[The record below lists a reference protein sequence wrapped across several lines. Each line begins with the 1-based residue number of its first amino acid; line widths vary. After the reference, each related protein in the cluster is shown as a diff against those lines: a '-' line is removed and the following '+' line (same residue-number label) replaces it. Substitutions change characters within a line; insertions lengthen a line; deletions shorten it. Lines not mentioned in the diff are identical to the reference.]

1 MTDRN
6 KFEQMLESLVND
18 DQARAKELFHQI
30 VVEKSR
36 EIYENL
42 LSEEFDEDV
51 EEAKEE
57 DDDGME
63 EAMADDEDG
72 MEEGMDDDVE
82 EAMDDETDEG
92 FDMSMEADDE
102 PEMGDEPSMDQGDD
116 FVDDVTGEPGSPEEV
131 VADIGAAVD
140 DLDALVA
147 ELEDA
152 IAAFDSGAAGDDAEG
167 DESPFGD
174 EEEAKEQYAFEDE
187 QLMREY
193 VEKQGEAYKGGKVA
207 GTSEASGTNTKSIV
221 AKKNDMGGTTANIA
235 KGGEGGGNKTSLP
248 GHANAKTDNLGNV
261 NVPGGKAGVKH
272 LKGVSAGHGAEKK
285 GAGEQAQ
292 NKKSL
297 LGSR

>member
-42 LSEEFDEDV
+42 LAEEFDQNV
-51 EEAKEE
+51 EETRE
-57 DDDGME
+57 DDDME
-63 EAMADDEDG
+63 ESMEDDD
-72 MEEGMDDDVE
+72 MEEGMQDDNDDME
-82 EAMDDETDEG
+82 EGMDDETDEG
-92 FDMSMEADDE
+92 VDMSMEADGSD
-102 PEMGDEPSMDQGDD
+102 MDDMDMPSMDKGDD
-116 FVDDVTGEPGSPEEV
+116 FIDDVTGDSDSPKEV
-131 VADIGAAVD
+131 VADIGAAVN

-152 IAAFDSGAAGDDAEG
+152 IAAFDGGKEDKMDMDDE
-167 DESPFGD
+167 DDMMS
-174 EEEAKEQYAFEDE
+174 KEQYAFEDE
-187 QLMREY
+187 QMMREY
-193 VEKQGEAYKGGKVA
+193 VEKVGETYKGGKVA
-207 GTSEASGTNTKSIV
+207 STSEAGGANTKSII

-248 GHANAKTDNLGNV
+248 GHAAAKTDNGGNV

-272 LKGVSAGHGAEKK
+272 LKSMPAGHGAEKK
-285 GAGEQAQ
+285 GSGDTAT
-292 NKKSL
+292 NKRSII
-297 LGSR
+297 GSR

>member
-42 LSEEFDEDV
+42 LAEEFDEGV
-51 EEAKEE
+51 EEARE
-57 DDDGME
+57 DDDME
-63 EAMADDEDG
+63 ES
-72 MEEGMDDDVE
+72 MEGEPGDMDDG
-82 EAMDDETDEG
+82 TDEG
-92 FDMSMEADDE
+92 LDMSMEADDE
-102 PEMGDEPSMDQGDD
+102 PGMDDESDMDMPSMDKGDD
-116 FVDDVTGEPGSPEEV
+116 FIDDVTGDTDNPEEI

-152 IAAFDSGAAGDDAEG
+152 IAAFDGNKEDDAEMDMD
-167 DESPFGD
+167 DEDDMMS
-174 EEEAKEQYAFEDE
+174 KEQYAFEDE
-187 QLMREY
+187 QMMREY
-193 VEKQGEAYKGGKVA
+193 VEKVGETYKGGKVA
-207 GTSEASGTNTKSIV
+207 STSEAGGANTKSIFNK
-221 AKKNDMGGTTANIA
+221 AKYNDMGGTTANIA

-248 GHANAKTDNLGNV
+248 GHANAKTENLGNV

-272 LKGVSAGHGAEKK
+272 LKGVPAGHGAEKK
-285 GAGEQAQ
+285 GGGDTAT
-292 NKKSL
+292 NKKSII
-297 LGSR
+297 GSR

>member
-42 LSEEFDEDV
+42 LAEEFDEDV
-51 EEAKEE
+51 EEAR
-57 DDDGME
+57 DDDDME
-63 EAMADDEDG
+63 ESMKDDD
-72 MEEGMDDDVE
+72 MEEGMDE
-82 EAMDDETDEG
+82 ETEEG

-102 PEMGDEPSMDQGDD
+102 PGMDDEPDMDMPTMDKGDD
-116 FVDDVTGEPGSPEEV
+116 FIDDVTGDAGSPEEV

-152 IAAFDSGAAGDDAEG
+152 IAAFDGGKEDDAEMSMD
-167 DESPFGD
+167 DEDDMMS
-174 EEEAKEQYAFEDE
+174 KEQYAFEDE
-187 QLMREY
+187 QMMREY
-193 VEKQGEAYKGGKVA
+193 VEKVGEAYKGGKAA
-207 GTSEASGTNTKSIV
+207 GTSEAGGANTKAIFNK
-221 AKKNDMGGTTANIA
+221 AKYNDMGGTTANIA

-248 GHANAKTDNLGNV
+248 GHANAKTENLGNV

-272 LKGVSAGHGAEKK
+272 LKGVPAGHGAEKK
-285 GAGEQAQ
+285 GSGDTAT
-292 NKKSL
+292 NKKSII
-297 LGSR
+297 GSR

>member
-42 LSEEFDEDV
+42 LAEEFDEDV
-51 EEAKEE
+51 EEGQKEE
-57 DDDGME
+57 DNDME
-63 EAMADDEDG
+63 ESMKDDD
-72 MEEGMDDDVE
+72 MEEGMDE
-82 EAMDDETDEG
+82 ETEEG

-102 PEMGDEPSMDQGDD
+102 PGKDDGSNMDMPSMDQGDD
-116 FVDDVTGEPGSPEEV
+116 FIDDVTGDAGSPQEV

-147 ELEDA
+147 ELENA
-152 IAAFDSGAAGDDAEG
+152 IAAFDGSKEDNAEMDDE
-167 DESPFGD
+167 DDIMS
-174 EEEAKEQYAFEDE
+174 KEQYAFEDE
-187 QLMREY
+187 QMMREY
-193 VEKQGEAYKGGKVA
+193 VEKVGETYKGGKVA
-207 GTSEASGTNTKSIV
+207 STSEAGGANTKSII

-248 GHANAKTDNLGNV
+248 GHANAKTENLGNV

-272 LKGVSAGHGAEKK
+272 LKGVPAGHGAEKK
-285 GAGEQAQ
+285 GSGDTAT
-292 NKKSL
+292 NKRSII
-297 LGSR
+297 GSR

>member
-6 KFEQMLESLVND
+6 KFEQMLEALVNE
-18 DQARAKELFHQI
+18 DQAKAKEMFHQI

-51 EEAKEE
+51 EEAKE
-57 DDDGME
+57 
-63 EAMADDEDG
+63 DDEDG

-82 EAMDDETDEG
+82 ESMEDDDMEEGMDDETDEG
-92 FDMSMEADDE
+92 FDMSMEADDDMDM
-102 PEMGDEPSMDQGDD
+102 PGDMPKMDGGDD
-116 FVDDVTGEPGSPEEV
+116 FVDDAKSGDPQEI
-131 VADIGAAVD
+131 VADMGAAVD

-152 IAAFDSGAAGDDAEG
+152 IAAFDGGKGGDEGDDM
-167 DESPFGD
+167 DMDMGD
-174 EEEAKEQYAFEDE
+174 EEPKEQYAFEDE

-193 VEKQGEAYKGGKVA
+193 VEKKGEAYKGGA
-207 GTSEASGTNTKSIV
+207 NISGTTEASGTNTKSIV

-235 KGGEGGGNKTSLP
+235 KGGEGGGNKSSLP
-248 GHANAKTDNLGNV
+248 GHASAKTDNLGNV

-272 LKGVSAGHGAEKK
+272 LKNVPSGHGAEKK

>member
-42 LSEEFDEDV
+42 LAEEFDEDV
-51 EEAKEE
+51 EETRE
-57 DDDGME
+57 DNDME
-63 EAMADDEDG
+63 ESMADED
-72 MEEGMDDDVE
+72 MEEGMDE
-82 EAMDDETDEG
+82 ETEEG

-102 PEMGDEPSMDQGDD
+102 PGMDDESDMDMPAMDKGDD
-116 FVDDVTGEPGSPEEV
+116 FIDDVTGDAGSPEEV

-152 IAAFDSGAAGDDAEG
+152 IAAFDGGKEDDAEMDMD
-167 DESPFGD
+167 DEDDMMS
-174 EEEAKEQYAFEDE
+174 KEQYAFEDE
-187 QLMREY
+187 QMMREY
-193 VEKQGEAYKGGKVA
+193 VEKVGEAYKGGKVA
-207 GTSEASGTNTKSIV
+207 STSEAGGANTKSII

-248 GHANAKTDNLGNV
+248 GHASAKTENLGNI

-272 LKGVSAGHGAEKK
+272 LKGVPAGHGAEKK
-285 GAGEQAQ
+285 GGGDTAT
-292 NKKSL
+292 NKKSII
-297 LGSR
+297 GSR

>member
-42 LSEEFDEDV
+42 LAEEFDEDV
-51 EEAKEE
+51 EEARE
-57 DDDGME
+57 DDDME
-63 EAMADDEDG
+63 ES
-72 MEEGMDDDVE
+72 ME
-82 EAMDDETDEG
+82 DETDDMDDGTDEG
-92 FDMSMEADDE
+92 LDMSMEADDE
-102 PEMGDEPSMDQGDD
+102 PGMDDESDMDMPAMDKGDD
-116 FVDDVTGEPGSPEEV
+116 FIDDVTGDADSPEEV

-152 IAAFDSGAAGDDAEG
+152 IAAFDGNKEDDAEMDMD
-167 DESPFGD
+167 DEDDMMS
-174 EEEAKEQYAFEDE
+174 KEQYAFEDE
-187 QLMREY
+187 QMMREY
-193 VEKQGEAYKGGKVA
+193 VEKVGETYKGGKVA
-207 GTSEASGTNTKSIV
+207 STSEAGGANTKSIFNK
-221 AKKNDMGGTTANIA
+221 AKYNDMGGTTANIA

-248 GHANAKTDNLGNV
+248 GHANAKTENLGNV

-272 LKGVSAGHGAEKK
+272 LKGVPAGHGAEKK
-285 GAGEQAQ
+285 GGGDTAT
-292 NKKSL
+292 NKKSII
-297 LGSR
+297 GSR

>member
-42 LSEEFDEDV
+42 LAEEFDEDV
-51 EEAKEE
+51 EEARE
-57 DDDGME
+57 DDDME
-63 EAMADDEDG
+63 ESMEDETDD
-72 MEEGMDDDVE
+72 MEEG
-82 EAMDDETDEG
+82 MDDETDEG
-92 FDMSMEADDE
+92 LDMSMEADDE
-102 PEMGDEPSMDQGDD
+102 PGMDDESDMDMPAMDKSDD
-116 FVDDVTGEPGSPEEV
+116 FIDDVTGDAGSPEEV

-152 IAAFDSGAAGDDAEG
+152 IAAFDSGKEDKMDMDDE
-167 DESPFGD
+167 DDMMS
-174 EEEAKEQYAFEDE
+174 KEQYAFEDE
-187 QLMREY
+187 QMMREY
-193 VEKQGEAYKGGKVA
+193 VEKVGETYKGGKVA
-207 GTSEASGTNTKSIV
+207 STSEASGANTKAIFNK
-221 AKKNDMGGTTANIA
+221 AKYNDMGGTTANIA

-248 GHANAKTDNLGNV
+248 GHANAKTENLGNV

-272 LKGVSAGHGAEKK
+272 LKGVPAGHGAEKK
-285 GAGEQAQ
+285 GSGDTAT
-292 NKKSL
+292 NKKSII
-297 LGSR
+297 GSR

>member
-42 LSEEFDEDV
+42 LAEEFDEGV
-51 EEAKEE
+51 EEARE
-57 DDDGME
+57 DDDME
-63 EAMADDEDG
+63 ESMDG
-72 MEEGMDDDVE
+72 EPGDMDDG
-82 EAMDDETDEG
+82 TDEG
-92 FDMSMEADDE
+92 LDMSMEADDE
-102 PEMGDEPSMDQGDD
+102 PGMDDESDMDMPAMDKGDD
-116 FVDDVTGEPGSPEEV
+116 FIDDVTGDADSPEEV

-152 IAAFDSGAAGDDAEG
+152 IAAFDGNKEDDAEMDMD
-167 DESPFGD
+167 DEDDMMS
-174 EEEAKEQYAFEDE
+174 KEQYAFEDE
-187 QLMREY
+187 QMMREY
-193 VEKQGEAYKGGKVA
+193 VEKVGETYKGGKVA
-207 GTSEASGTNTKSIV
+207 STSEAGGANTKSIFNK
-221 AKKNDMGGTTANIA
+221 AKYNDMGGTTANIA

-248 GHANAKTDNLGNV
+248 GHANAKTENLGNV

-272 LKGVSAGHGAEKK
+272 LKGVPAGHGAEKK
-285 GAGEQAQ
+285 GGGDTAT
-292 NKKSL
+292 NKKSII
-297 LGSR
+297 GSR

>member
-42 LSEEFDEDV
+42 LAEEFDEDV
-51 EEAKEE
+51 EETRE
-57 DDDGME
+57 DDAMDGE
-63 EAMADDEDG
+63 TDD
-72 MEEGMDDDVE
+72 ME
-82 EAMDDETDEG
+82 EAMDDETD
-92 FDMSMEADDE
+92 DMSMEADDE
-102 PEMGDEPSMDQGDD
+102 PGMDDESDMDMPSMDKGDD
-116 FVDDVTGEPGSPEEV
+116 FIDDVTGDTDNPEEI

-152 IAAFDSGAAGDDAEG
+152 IAAFDGGKEDDAEMDMD
-167 DESPFGD
+167 DEDDMMS
-174 EEEAKEQYAFEDE
+174 KEQYAFEDE
-187 QLMREY
+187 QMMREY
-193 VEKQGEAYKGGKVA
+193 VEKVGETYKGGKVA
-207 GTSEASGTNTKSIV
+207 STSEAGGANTKAIFNK
-221 AKKNDMGGTTANIA
+221 AKYNDMGGTTANIA

-248 GHANAKTDNLGNV
+248 GHANAKTENLGNV

-272 LKGVSAGHGAEKK
+272 LKGVPAGHGAEKK
-285 GAGEQAQ
+285 GSGDTAT
-292 NKKSL
+292 NKKSII
-297 LGSR
+297 GSR

>member
-42 LSEEFDEDV
+42 LAEEFDEDV
-51 EEAKEE
+51 EEARE
-57 DDDGME
+57 DDDME
-63 EAMADDEDG
+63 ESMSDDD
-72 MEEGMDDDVE
+72 MEEGMDDD
-82 EAMDDETDEG
+82 TDEG
-92 FDMSMEADDE
+92 LDMSMEADDE
-102 PEMGDEPSMDQGDD
+102 PGMDDAGDMDMPAMDKGDD
-116 FVDDVTGEPGSPEEV
+116 FIDDVTGDADSPEEV

-152 IAAFDSGAAGDDAEG
+152 IAAFDSGKDSEPEMDMDDE
-167 DESPFGD
+167 DDTMS
-174 EEEAKEQYAFEDE
+174 KEQYAFEDE
-187 QLMREY
+187 QMMREY
-193 VEKQGEAYKGGKVA
+193 VEKVGEAYKGGKVA
-207 GTSEASGTNTKSIV
+207 GTSEAGGANTKSII

-248 GHANAKTDNLGNV
+248 GHANAKTENLGNV

-272 LKGVSAGHGAEKK
+272 LKGVPAGHGAEKK
-285 GAGEQAQ
+285 GSGDTAT
-292 NKKSL
+292 NKKSII
-297 LGSR
+297 GSR

>member
-42 LSEEFDEDV
+42 LAEEFDEDV
-51 EEAKEE
+51 EETRE
-57 DDDGME
+57 DNDME
-63 EAMADDEDG
+63 ESMADED
-72 MEEGMDDDVE
+72 MEEGMDE
-82 EAMDDETDEG
+82 ETEEG
-92 FDMSMEADDE
+92 FDMSMEAEDDE
-102 PEMGDEPSMDQGDD
+102 MPMDGDKMSSMDKSDD
-116 FVDDVTGEPGSPEEV
+116 FIDDVTGDTGSPQEV

-147 ELEDA
+147 ELENA
-152 IAAFDSGAAGDDAEG
+152 IAAFDGSKEDNAEMDDE
-167 DESPFGD
+167 DDIMS
-174 EEEAKEQYAFEDE
+174 KEQYAFEDE
-187 QLMREY
+187 QMMREY
-193 VEKQGEAYKGGKVA
+193 VEKVGEAYKGGKVA
-207 GTSEASGTNTKSIV
+207 STSEAGGANTKSIL

-248 GHANAKTDNLGNV
+248 GHANAKTENLGNI

-272 LKGVSAGHGAEKK
+272 LKGVPAGHGAEKK
-285 GAGEQAQ
+285 GSGDTAT
-292 NKKSL
+292 NKKSII
-297 LGSR
+297 GSR